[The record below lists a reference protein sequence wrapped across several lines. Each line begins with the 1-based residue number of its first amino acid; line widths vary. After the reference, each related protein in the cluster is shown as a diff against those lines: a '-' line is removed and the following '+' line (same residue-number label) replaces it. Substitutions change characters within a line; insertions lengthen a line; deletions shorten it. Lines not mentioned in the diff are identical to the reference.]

1 MNILVA
7 PDKFK
12 GSLTALQAG
21 EVIADALRSSGQNFT
36 VRVVP
41 LADGGDGTL
50 EVFLNQ
56 GGEKSDVTVHD
67 PWRRPITASFA
78 LSSDRRTAFIE
89 MAGASGLSLLNET
102 EYDPEQTTS
111 FGTGELIRAAVNAG
125 AVEVVL
131 GIGGSATNDAG
142 TGMMEA
148 LGMRFR
154 DSNGRPLKGCGANL
168 GLIQTMDDTDL
179 LPALR
184 KIAVTALCDVTNPF
198 YGPSGAARVFAPQKG
213 GSPAMVERLDEGLRH
228 LGAVIKEG
236 YGIDLQQVPGS
247 GAGGGLAG
255 GAVAWLHAGLKPGF
269 EVVAEWTRVESMIRW
284 ADLVITGEG
293 RVDTQ
298 SLKGKVVGGVVNLTR
313 VNGKPTVVV
322 CGQTEGVNLWEN
334 VPVYALSDLVGLSRA
349 RSEPVD
355 SLHRLIRE
363 IVVPEIRQ
371 TK

>member
-36 VRVVP
+36 VRVLP

-56 GGEKSDVTVHD
+56 GGEKRLVSVHD
-67 PWRRPITASFA
+67 PLRRPITTSFA

-89 MAGASGLSLLNET
+89 MACASGLSLLNGT

-111 FGTGELIRAAVNAG
+111 FGTGELVREAVKAG
-125 AVEVVL
+125 AVNLVL

-148 LGMRFR
+148 LGMRFL
-154 DSNGRPLKGCGANL
+154 DSKGRPLKGCGANL
-168 GLIQTMDDTDL
+168 GRIQTIDDTDL
-179 LPALR
+179 LPALQR
-184 KIAVTALCDVTNPF
+184 VSVTALCDVTNPF

-213 GSPAMVERLDEGLRH
+213 ASPEMVERLDEGLRH
-228 LGAVIKEG
+228 LGGLIRKV
-236 YGIDLQQVPGS
+236 YGVDLQQVPGS

-255 GAVAWLHAGLKPGF
+255 GAVAWLRAGLKPGF

-293 RVDTQ
+293 KVDAQ

-313 VNGKPTVVV
+313 VCGKPTVVV
-322 CGQTEGVNLWEN
+322 CGQTEGANLWMN
-334 VPVYALSDLVGLSRA
+334 VPVYTLSDQVGISRA

-355 SLHRLIRE
+355 SLRRLIRE
-363 IVVPEIRQ
+363 IVVPDIRQ